1 LVHHASIITAI
12 HYSQSLKLLSYRASV
27 VSKAKSIKNMQENDV
42 EQEFISKTKR
52 KAEADAQQ
60 MVGKK
65 LIALTKD
72 QINKLNLEERLHDAV
87 MEAKRL
93 TANGAIRRQLQYIGR
108 LMRDTDIEPIEE
120 QLARWEGKNSEENAR
135 FHLLERWRDR
145 LIEEAPEPQS
155 DALQEFLATYPNA
168 DVQLIRTLCRN
179 AHKERGNNKPP
190 KSTREL
196 FKLLRETT
204 EAAQQQIDQN

>member
-1 LVHHASIITAI
+1 LIHHTSIIIAI
-12 HYSQSLKLLSYRASV
+12 RYSKPLKLLSYRASGE
-27 VSKAKSIKNMQENDV
+27 SKAKSIKNMQEKDV
-42 EQEFISKTKR
+42 DQEFISKTKR

-65 LIALTKD
+65 LIELTKA
-72 QINKLNLEERLHDAV
+72 QINKLNLEERLYDAV

-108 LMRDTDIEPIEE
+108 LMRDTDIAPIED

-135 FHLLERWRDR
+135 FHALERWRDR
-145 LIEEAPEPQS
+145 LIEETSAPES
-155 DALQEFLATYPNA
+155 DVLQEFLAIYPHAN
-168 DVQLIRTLCRN
+168 VQQIRTLCRN
-179 AHKERGNNKPP
+179 VLKEKENNKPP

-196 FKLLRETT
+196 FKLLRTIAETT
-204 EAAQQQIDQN
+204 

>member
-1 LVHHASIITAI
+1 
-12 HYSQSLKLLSYRASV
+12 
-27 VSKAKSIKNMQENDV
+27 MQEKDV
-42 EQEFISKTKR
+42 EEEFISKTKR

-60 MVGKK
+60 LVGKK

-93 TANGAIRRQLQYIGR
+93 TVNGAIRRQLQYIGR

-145 LIEEAPEPQS
+145 LIDESPEPQS
-155 DALQEFLATYPNA
+155 DALQEFLTTYPNA

-179 AHKERGNNKPP
+179 AHKERSNNKPP

-204 EAAQQQIDQN
+204 EAAQQQTDQNWAIASDN

>member
-1 LVHHASIITAI
+1 
-12 HYSQSLKLLSYRASV
+12 
-27 VSKAKSIKNMQENDV
+27 MQEKDL
-42 EQEFISKTKR
+42 EQTIISKTKR

-65 LIALTKD
+65 LIALTKA
-72 QINKLNLEERLHDAV
+72 QIHKLNLEERLYDAV

-120 QLARWEGKNSEENAR
+120 QLARWEGKNNEENAR
-135 FHLLERWRDR
+135 FHQLERWRDR
-145 LIEEAPEPQS
+145 LIEESAEAQS
-155 DALQEFLATYPNA
+155 DALQELLTTHPNA
-168 DVQLIRTLCRN
+168 DVQQIRTLCRN
-179 AHKERGNNKPP
+179 AHKEKQNNKPP

-196 FKLLRETT
+196 FKLLREIT
-204 EAAQQQIDQN
+204 ESA